1 MRWAAGR
8 VTVDKAVDCTTIL
21 LTNRSVINLSDPQPW
36 LLACAFHHRLTIIF
50 MKTPHFVL
58 IVAGALAL
66 SACSRPEAPQE
77 PIRSVKLLTV
87 GTAELG
93 AQSEY
98 AGEVRARTESRL
110 GFRVGGKLV
119 QRPAEVGQRVV
130 AGQLLAQLDAQD
142 FALASQAAQAQVS
155 AAQTQRDLAAADL
168 KRFTDLKAQ
177 GFVSG
182 AEIERRQA
190 TLQAAEST
198 LKQAQAQGAVQG
210 NQAGYTRLL
219 ADAAGVVL
227 AVEAEVGQVVA
238 AGTPVVRLAR
248 DGARDVVVAV
258 PEDRLAQLR
267 TGQAAQVRLWAG
279 AGAGA
284 GVPVAAAPLQASVRE
299 VAASADP
306 LTRTYQVKLALPEGT
321 PVPLG
326 ATAYVAFSWAGSAAP
341 AVVKLPTS
349 ALMRSPADA
358 AANTSVWVFDAATST
373 VQPRPVVVAGADGN
387 QMVIASGLQPGE
399 EVVAAGV
406 HVLQPGQKVTRFVG
420 AATQ

>member
-1 MRWAAGR
+1 
-8 VTVDKAVDCTTIL
+8 
-21 LTNRSVINLSDPQPW
+21 
-36 LLACAFHHRLTIIF
+36 

-58 IVAGALAL
+58 LVLAAAFALT
-66 SACSRPEAPQE
+66 ACSRPEAPQE

-87 GTAELG
+87 SAGALN

-98 AGEVRARTESRL
+98 AGEVRARNESRL
-110 GFRVGGKLV
+110 GFRVGGKLL

-142 FALASQAAQAQVS
+142 FALANQAAQAQVS

-168 KRFTDLKAQ
+168 KRFTDLQAQ

-190 TLQAAEST
+190 MLQAANAT

-210 NQAGYTRLL
+210 NQASYTRLV

-238 AGTPVVRLAR
+238 AGTPVVRIAR
-248 DGARDVVVAV
+248 GGARDVVVAV

-267 TGQAAQVRLWAG
+267 TGQNAQVRLWAG
-279 AGAGA
+279 AG
-284 GVPVAAAPLQASVRE
+284 VPVPAAPMQASVRE

-306 LTRTYQVKLALPEGT
+306 VTRTYQVKLALPEDAQ
-321 PVPLG
+321 VPLG
-326 ATAYVAFSWAGSAAP
+326 ATAYVAFEWAGASAP

-349 ALMRSPADA
+349 ALMRSEAGAPSS
-358 AANTSVWVFDAATST
+358 TSVWVFDAATST
-373 VQPRPVVVAGADGN
+373 VQPRPVVVAGTDGN
-387 QMVIASGLQPGE
+387 DMVIGSGLQPGE

-406 HVLQPGQKVTRFVG
+406 HVLQPGQKVTRFAG